1 MAIHCVYVFVESGAW
16 FGGYCRWEWV
26 WESWWLRDTPLVN
39 EIEQVF
45 SFCSESRDRA
55 WGEKGAAC
63 GACCAVPCYALKKW
77 LLIGSFFVLIAEK
90 PSCLLFCLFMNEL
103 VNKETNFV
111 AQPLSD
117 LASLISRPGR
127 QKFVTV
133 FLEQSANDT
142 EVSTDL
148 SHQSKH

>member
-1 MAIHCVYVFVESGAW
+1 MYLWKAGRGLGATAD
-16 FGGYCRWEWV
+16 GEWV

>member
-1 MAIHCVYVFVESGAW
+1 M
-16 FGGYCRWEWV
+16 
-26 WESWWLRDTPLVN
+26 
-39 EIEQVF
+39 F
-45 SFCSESRDRA
+45 SFCSESRDSIESRA
-55 WGEKGAAC
+55 WGEKEAAC
-63 GACCAVPCYALKKW
+63 GACCAVPCYALKKL

-103 VNKETNFV
+103 VNKETNSV

-133 FLEQSANDT
+133 TN
-142 EVSTDL
+142 VKV
-148 SHQSKH
+148 HSKGRYFGGFIPFQELQ